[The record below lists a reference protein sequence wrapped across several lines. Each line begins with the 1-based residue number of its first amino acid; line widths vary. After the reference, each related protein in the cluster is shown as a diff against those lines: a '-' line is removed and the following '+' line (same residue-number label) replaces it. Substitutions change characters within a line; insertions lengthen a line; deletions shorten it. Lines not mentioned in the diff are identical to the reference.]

1 MAISGLII
9 CFGSSVPSPDWINEL
24 KAAAIEAAAIIS
36 KACTLPNEMSPIYN
50 TDQIPTSRSMLQY
63 CLQLSYRSGRAN
75 YIDWEAR
82 VLCIWGLCF
91 LKIK

>member
-36 KACTLPNEMSPIYN
+36 KACTLPNEMYPIYN
-50 TDQIPTSRSMLQY
+50 TDQIPTSRSVLQY
-63 CLQLSYRSGRAN
+63 YWQLSYRSEKQITLTGRLMCSAF
-75 YIDWEAR
+75 EVFASSR
-82 VLCIWGLCF
+82 
-91 LKIK
+91 